1 MRLINDPL
9 ISSATVVAPDADT
22 ETDWLIGR
30 ELIEHAKGAR
40 ASAAANL
47 FNAAVLAAIF
57 SQSFHWAWIVAAAAL
72 LVGLIR
78 HRLYWNARV
87 AREVETASA
96 GIDVIKQKLEL
107 NALLFGLWWGGIAGI
122 LLVVAAP
129 GEQMLLCS
137 IGAGMMAAG
146 TITYRTMERAAHK
159 FTVAICAGSLI
170 GLISIGSGVAFAVCA
185 LLLCF
190 AAVLQLAIRQA
201 ASSFRVMNQHER
213 ALRRSSDTI
222 SLLLNDYAEQ
232 GSDWLIEFDALGLIR
247 NPSDRFAAATGRP
260 AASLS
265 GLQFAELIDC
275 PLTRYDFLGQIAA
288 GTIISK
294 CEFPLQIGD
303 QQRWWS
309 ISARPNGDGE
319 CGYRGVATDITAR
332 RLAEDD
338 VRHMAHYDG
347 LTALPNRFLFNE
359 SLNTALAQQN
369 DGVGLMYLDLDHFK
383 SVNDTLGHPV
393 GDKLLQ
399 AVALRLQSCVRAG
412 DLIARLGGD
421 EFAII
426 IDGRNLDGINQ
437 LSTRIIETIGLP
449 FLIDGYEV
457 MTGASIGIAQ
467 SPADGETPEALLKNA
482 DLALYAAKAGGRN
495 LCVRF
500 HTSMGEAAESKR
512 ELELDLR
519 SALVRDEMR
528 LHYQPMMNVTTG
540 NPCGYEALVRWEHG
554 QRGIVMPA
562 DFIAIAEETGMVIK
576 IGEWVIR
583 QALSEAATW
592 PEPLSIAINLSPA
605 QMRSTTLLPTIVQA
619 LAHSNVTPQRVEI
632 EITEAVLRHDSEANL
647 AVLQRLRDLGLQI
660 VLDDFG
666 TGLSSLNYLRTFA
679 FDKIKIDRC
688 FIKDVDK
695 RDDCRAIVR
704 SLVALASDL
713 GVRTT
718 AEGVERESQLAVL
731 REEGCHEVQGFLFSR
746 AVTSEALSDLRP
758 VARRRKAA

>member
-1 MRLINDPL
+1 MRPNNN
-9 ISSATVVAPDADT
+9 ATVADEIAPTPDADS
-22 ETDWLIGR
+22 ETGWLIRR
-30 ELIEHAKGAR
+30 ELTEHAKGAR

-47 FNAAVLAAIF
+47 FNAAVLAIIF
-57 SQSFHWAWIVAAAAL
+57 STSFHWSLPLLAAL
-72 LVGLIR
+72 TLVAMIW
-78 HRLYWNARV
+78 HRLYWNAKV
-87 AREVETASA
+87 SSELQPHNVGLEAV
-96 GIDVIKQKLEL
+96 KQMLEL
-107 NALLFGLWWGGIAGI
+107 NALMFGVWWGCITGI
-122 LLVVAAP
+122 LLAVAAP

-137 IGAGMMAAG
+137 VGAGMMAAG
-146 TITYRTMERAAHK
+146 TITYRTMARAAHL
-159 FTVAICAGSLI
+159 FTSALSAGSLI
-170 GLISIGSGVAFAVCA
+170 GLIAVGSAVAYAVCA

-190 AAVLQLAIRQA
+190 TLVLQLAIRQA
-201 ASSFRVMNQHER
+201 ARSFRVMNQHER
-213 ALRRSSDTI
+213 DLRRSSDTI

-232 GSDWLIEFDALGLIR
+232 GSDWLIEFDANGLIR

-260 AASLS
+260 LETLY

-275 PLTRYDFLGQIAA
+275 AVTRYEFQGQIASGA
-288 GTIISK
+288 IISK
-294 CEFPLQIGD
+294 CEFPLQIAD

-309 ISARPNGDGE
+309 ISARPNGEGE

-332 RLAEDD
+332 RIAEDD

-347 LTALPNRFLFNE
+347 LTGLPNRFLFNE
-359 SLNTALAQQN
+359 SLNAALTRHN
-369 DGVGLMYLDLDHFK
+369 GGVGLMYLDLDHFK

-426 IDGRNLDGINQ
+426 IDGRNLAGITH
-437 LSTRIIETIGLP
+437 LSSRIIETIGLP

-482 DLALYAAKAGGRN
+482 DLALYAAKAEGRN
-495 LCVRF
+495 LCVHF
-500 HTSMGEAAESKR
+500 HTRMGEAAESKR

-528 LHYQPMMNVTTG
+528 LHYQPLINVIG
-540 NPCGYEALVRWEHG
+540 GDPCGYEALVRWEHG
-554 QRGIVMPA
+554 SRGIVMPA
-562 DFIAIAEETGMVIK
+562 DFIPIAEETGMVIK
-576 IGEWVIR
+576 IGEWIIR
-583 QALSEAATW
+583 QALAEAATW
-592 PEPLSIAINLSPA
+592 PESLSIAINLSPA

-619 LAHSNVTPQRVEI
+619 LATTSVAPQRIEV

-647 AVLQRLRDLGLQI
+647 AVLQRLRDLGLRI

-704 SLVALASDL
+704 SLVSLASDL
-713 GVRTT
+713 GVRIT
-718 AEGVERESQLAVL
+718 AEGVERVSQLDVL